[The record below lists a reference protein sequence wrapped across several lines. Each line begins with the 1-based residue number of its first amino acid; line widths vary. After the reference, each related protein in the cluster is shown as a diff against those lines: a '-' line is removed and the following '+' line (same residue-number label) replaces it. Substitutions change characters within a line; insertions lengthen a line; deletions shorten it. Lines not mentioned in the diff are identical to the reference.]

1 MSHLVSVDVW
11 NLISP
16 DIARRRLRIEIDN
29 LGAHAT
35 DQQKLKVQL
44 RTNAL
49 VRRIEAWTA
58 VQTLYIPGVASLR
71 ARAAPGS
78 ETAQSPNPQNVCL
91 WLPSALSRQVP
102 CDTKLE
108 ELEWKLRTGQA
119 HDALNELRQALRSRS
134 HMLRFKDRFLRGQ
147 GANTR
152 ARNSL
157 KAVDAKVDASA
168 AKYHAAHG
176 ALLALSPLLGKVGW
190 KDTLR
195 PLEDRDICAMTDSTD
210 VMPGE
215 GRRRLSWIW
224 LTCGYSGDGINNDV
238 DEELQDGK

>member
-1 MSHLVSVDVW
+1 M
-11 NLISP
+11 
-16 DIARRRLRIEIDN
+16 
-29 LGAHAT
+29 
-35 DQQKLKVQL
+35 
-44 RTNAL
+44 
-49 VRRIEAWTA
+49 
-58 VQTLYIPGVASLR
+58 LYIPGVASLR
-71 ARAAPGS
+71 ACTAPGN
-78 ETAQSPNPQNVCL
+78 ETARSSNPQDICL
-91 WLPSALSRQVP
+91 WLPSALSCQVP

-108 ELEWKLRTGQA
+108 ELEWKLRTGEA
-119 HDALNELRQALRSRS
+119 HDTLNELRQALRSRS
-134 HMLRFKDRFLRGQ
+134 HMLRFKDRFLQGQ

-157 KAVDAKVDASA
+157 KLVDAKLDASA

-215 GRRRLSWIW
+215 GHRWLLWIW
-224 LTCGYSGDGINNDV
+224 LTCGYSGDSINGDV
-238 DEELQDGK
+238 DEGLVDGKLWY